1 MTRLSGK
8 EAIDFQGR
16 KKSISPASFMEEAG
30 LKGALMDGQKLGS
43 GGERSLSLKRGIN
56 LLTWQINQE
65 LFSTSSSGRL
75 CASH

>member
-43 GGERSLSLKRGIN
+43 GGER
-56 LLTWQINQE
+56 E
-65 LFSTSSSGRL
+65 AFP
-75 CASH
+75 